1 MKTFEQLTP
10 EQQTKAVQQCLT
22 NLLTGI
28 AEGAIRFDDSKNA
41 DDLQAR
47 IDKACA
53 RAEQMQTPWFAHEYV
68 LDTCREDLESIARAE
83 AEDAQYSEPTEH
95 VIGGVA

>member
-10 EQQTKAVQQCLT
+10 EQQAKTVQQCLT
-22 NLLTGI
+22 NLLTAI
-28 AEGAIRFDDSKNA
+28 VEGAIRFDDAKNQ
-41 DDLQAR
+41 DTLQKR

-53 RAEQMQTPWFAHEYV
+53 KAEKMRTPWFAHEYV
-68 LDTCREDLESIARAE
+68 LDTCREDLESMARAE

-95 VIGGVA
+95 VIGGIA